1 MIQNNSNET
10 IETRDLINRV
20 ASRLKEAREIICLDI
35 AEVADEVGISL
46 REIAK
51 LENGER
57 EVTWSELSDF
67 SKIYQRPLD
76 WFLKEYNIDAST
88 RTDIKN
94 SLSKSV
100 ISWNLI
106 NAVVNQQNWD
116 CQKLENPVTLYQAS
130 LRLGLDYKSTV
141 NVFEEKNFITKRQ
154 SKKLL
159 NEKLLDT
166 KRRMLENASISKLN
180 NRNVWCL
187 TSADNNLRIKAKSQD
202 IIIFKLNQHAAAGY
216 FWDIEELEK
225 AGFNII
231 CDFAENHN
239 PLQVGGAINRVTV
252 TELKD
257 VSDGEYEIQ
266 ESRSWESDSCINKF
280 SFILENKKNR
290 ADLCNRI

>member
-10 IETRDLINRV
+10 KETRDLISRV

-35 AEVADEVGISL
+35 TEVAYEVRISP

-57 EVTWSELSDF
+57 EVTWSELIDLSA
-67 SKIYQRPLD
+67 IYQRPLD
-76 WFLKEYNIDAST
+76 WFLKEYNIEASSS
-88 RTDIKN
+88 TDLKN

-100 ISWNLI
+100 ISWNFI
-106 NAVVNQQNWD
+106 NALVNQQNWG

-159 NEKLLDT
+159 NEKLQDT
-166 KRRMLENASISKLN
+166 KRRMLENASISKLK

-187 TSADNNLRIKAKSQD
+187 TSADNNLRIKAKLQD
-202 IIIFKLNQHAAAGY
+202 IIIFNLNQHATAGY
-216 FWDIEELEK
+216 FWDIEELDK

-239 PLQVGGAINRVTV
+239 PLQVGGAIKRVTV

-280 SFILENKKNR
+280 SIILENVKKTG
-290 ADLCNRI
+290 